1 MEDLQSF
8 VGLQPNNPTSNESG
22 NFSMSDLMEQS
33 FDFRT
38 FHHGDVV
45 EGVVVHVSASEVL
58 IDIGSKSEGVVSGRE
73 LERMGAEARTQL
85 QVGEQVLAYV
95 INPEDKSG
103 NVVLSLSH
111 AQMERDWREAERR
124 FQAGEI
130 FTSVV
135 SGYNKGGLITHIGK
149 VRGFVPASQLTGT
162 SRAVESEEKRAEE
175 LARFVGQE
183 MPLKIIEVDRKRNRL
198 ILSQRAAMRES
209 RQEQKEKLLTDL
221 VEGTTVRGKVSN
233 LCDFGAFVNLGGAD
247 GLIHISELSWGRVT
261 HPREV
266 LKVGEEIEVF
276 VLNVDQDRQRIGLSL
291 KRLQPEPWSQV
302 ENRYTVDQ
310 VVDGRVTKLAS
321 FGAFVRID
329 DEIEGLIHVSE
340 LAERHVSHPKEVLEE
355 GDQVTV
361 RIIRI
366 DPDRKRIGL
375 SIKGME
381 EQADIDWQVDEEEEP
396 VEMSF
401 TSEDPDVPAGM
412 DEPEGVDEPA
422 AVLEES
428 QVPEGE

>member
-8 VGLQPNNPTSNESG
+8 VGLQPNTPPANESG
-22 NFSMSDLMEQS
+22 NHSMSDLLEQS
-33 FDFRT
+33 FELRT

-45 EGVVVHVSASEVL
+45 EGMVVHVSSSEVL

-73 LERMGAEARTQL
+73 LERMGSEARTQL

-111 AQMERDWREAERR
+111 AQMERDWREAERK
-124 FQAGEI
+124 FEAGEI

-162 SRAVESEEKRAEE
+162 SRAVETDEKRAEE
-175 LARFVGQE
+175 LARFVGRE
-183 MPLKIIEVDRKRNRL
+183 MPLKVIEVDRKRNRL

-221 VEGTTVRGKVSN
+221 VEGTAVRGKVSN

-261 HPREV
+261 HPKEV
-266 LKVGEEIEVF
+266 LKVGDEIEVF

-302 ENRYTVDQ
+302 ESRYTIGQ
-310 VVDGRVTKLAS
+310 VVQGQVTKLAS

-340 LAERHVSHPKEVLEE
+340 LAERHVSHPKEVLKE
-355 GDQVTV
+355 GDEVTV

-366 DPDRKRIGL
+366 DPERKRIGL

-381 EQADIDWQVDEEEEP
+381 EQSDVDWEAAEEDDFSG
-396 VEMSF
+396 VY
-401 TSEDPDVPAGM
+401 TTQSED
-412 DEPEGVDEPA
+412 EQST
-422 AVLEES
+422 VLEES
-428 QVPEGE
+428 QIPQGE

>member
-1 MEDLQSF
+1 MEELQSF
-8 VGLQPNNPTSNESG
+8 VGLQPDNVPENEGGNN
-22 NFSMSDLMEQS
+22 SMSELLEGS
-33 FDFRT
+33 FEFRA

-45 EGVVVHVSASEVL
+45 DGIIVHVSGQEVL

-73 LERMGAEARTQL
+73 LERMGPEARGQL
-85 QVGEQVLAYV
+85 VVGEQVLAYV

-111 AQMERDWREAERR
+111 AQMERDWRDAEKK
-124 FQAGEI
+124 FETGEI
-130 FTSVV
+130 LTSVI

-149 VRGFVPASQLTGT
+149 VRGFVPASQLAGT
-162 SRAVESEEKRAEE
+162 SRNIETDEKRAEE
-175 LARFVGQE
+175 LARFVGRE

-209 RQEQKEKLLTDL
+209 RQEQKERLLTDL
-221 VEGTTVRGKVSN
+221 VEGSLVRGKVSN

-261 HPREV
+261 HPKEV
-266 LKVGEEIEVF
+266 LRVGDEIEVY

-302 ENRYTVDQ
+302 EDRYAIDQ
-310 VVDGRVTKLAS
+310 VVQGRVTKLAS

-329 DEIEGLIHVSE
+329 DEIEGLVHVSE
-340 LAERHVSHPKEVLEE
+340 LAERHVNHPKEVLKE
-355 GDQVTV
+355 GDEITV

-375 SIKGME
+375 SIKGIDDE
-381 EQADIDWQVDEEEEP
+381 GEVDWQVGDEDSSTSYESDGTES
-396 VEMSF
+396 VEIYNM
-401 TSEDPDVPAGM
+401 
-412 DEPEGVDEPA
+412 
-422 AVLEES
+422 EES
-428 QVPEGE
+428 GAQ